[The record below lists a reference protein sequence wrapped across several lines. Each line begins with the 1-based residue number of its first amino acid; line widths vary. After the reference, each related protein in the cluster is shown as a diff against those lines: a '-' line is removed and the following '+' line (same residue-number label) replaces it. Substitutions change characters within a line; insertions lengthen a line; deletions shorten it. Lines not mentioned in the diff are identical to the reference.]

1 MYELLKT
8 RRSIRKFE
16 DKVVEADKL
25 DTILKCVLMA
35 PSSRDRQPCEFV
47 AVTER
52 ELLRSL
58 SVSRTMGTEFLA
70 GTGAA
75 VVVLADPGKSDVWIE
90 DASISALT
98 IQLVAHSL
106 GLGSCWSQIRERL
119 TPAGRHAEDH
129 VKEVL
134 KIPVRFKVLCII
146 GLGYPAV
153 EKPPHDEADL
163 PLDKLHRNR
172 Y

>member
-8 RRSIRKFE
+8 RRSIREFE
-16 DKVVEADKL
+16 DKIVKEDKL
-25 DTILKCVLMA
+25 DTILKSVLMA
-35 PSSRDRQPCEFV
+35 PSSRGRQPCEFV

-52 ELLRSL
+52 ELLQSL
-58 SVSRTMGTEFLA
+58 SAARTMGTEFLA

-75 VVVLADPGKSDVWIE
+75 IVVLADPGKSDVWIE

-98 IQLVAHSL
+98 IQLAAHSL

-134 KIPVRFKVLCII
+134 NVPGRFKVLCII
-146 GLGYPAV
+146 GLGYPAE
-153 EKPPHDEADL
+153 EKPPYDEADL
-163 PLDKLHRNR
+163 PLDKLHRNQ

>member
-8 RRSIRKFE
+8 RRSIRKFQ
-16 DKVVEADKL
+16 DKIVGEDKL

-35 PSSRDRQPCEFV
+35 PSSRSSRHCEFV

-52 ELLRSL
+52 ELLKKL
-58 SVSRTMGTEFLA
+58 SASRTMGTEFLA

-75 VVVLADPGKSDVWIE
+75 IVVLADPGKSDVWIE
-90 DASISALT
+90 DASIAALT

-129 VKEVL
+129 VKDVL
-134 KIPVRFKVLCII
+134 NIPDRFKVLCII
-146 GLGYPAV
+146 GLGYPAE
-153 EKPPHDEADL
+153 EKPPYDEADL
-163 PLDKLHRNR
+163 PLDKLHRNQ